1 MTDYTPILKI
11 PEVAPNQNQK
21 EDTINTGF
29 AILEAAQNDDVQITV
44 TSGNYNVTADQFT
57 KAFVHRYSGHADAT
71 VVAVIPTSARWF
83 ALANEG
89 GFAMGLK
96 VFGQVPV
103 VTIQPGKIV
112 LFQSDGTTLR
122 AVSEGVSRIFDL
134 SDVDGSDTPSNGQTL
149 VWNSTTSRFEPA
161 DLPADADFW
170 TNGTT
175 GNNGV
180 VLRKLFLRPVRF
192 LADFLGSIA
201 KAGVAA
207 TGTAVFTVKK
217 TTGVT
222 TTTVGTIT
230 FTGTTAT
237 FSTDVG
243 AGSVTVNFGAGDIMT
258 ITGPATSNA
267 TLADI
272 VASLK
277 GVILQ

>member
-1 MTDYTPILKI
+1 MSNTPILSI
-11 PEVAPNQNQK
+11 PQVAPNQNQK

-44 TSGNYNVTADQFT
+44 TSGNYSVTADQFT

-71 VVAVIPTSARWF
+71 VVAVIPNTARWF
-83 ALANEG
+83 ALSNEG

-149 VWNSTTSRFEPA
+149 VWNSTAGQFEPA
-161 DLPADADFW
+161 DLPADVDFW
-170 TNGTT
+170 TTGTT
-175 GNNGV
+175 PSNGV

-207 TGTAVFTVKK
+207 TGSAAFTVKK

-243 AGSVTVNFGAGDIMT
+243 AGAVTVNFGVGDIMT
-258 ITGPATSNA
+258 ITGPASSNSV
-267 TLADI
+267 ADI
-272 VASLK
+272 AASLK

>member
-1 MTDYTPILKI
+1 MSNTPILSI
-11 PEVAPNQNQK
+11 PQVAPNQNQK
-21 EDTINTGF
+21 EDTINTGL
-29 AILEAAQNDDVQITV
+29 AILEAAQNDDIQLTVSSGTYNITTV
-44 TSGNYNVTADQFT
+44 QFT
-57 KAFVHRYSGHADAT
+57 RAFLHRYAGHTNAT
-71 VVAVIPTSARWF
+71 VVAVVPNTPRWF
-83 ALANEG
+83 AVSNEG

-96 VFGQVPV
+96 VFGQTPV
-103 VTIQPGKIV
+103 TTIQPGKIV

-134 SDVDGSDTPSNGQTL
+134 SDVDGSDTPSDGQVL
-149 VWNSTTSRFEPA
+149 VWSTTTSRFEPA
-161 DLPADADFW
+161 DLPADVDFW
-170 TNGTT
+170 TT
-175 GNNGV
+175 GVTPNDGV

-192 LADFLGSIA
+192 LANFLGSVA

-207 TGTAVFTVKK
+207 TASTVFTVKK

-230 FTGTTAT
+230 FTGSSAA
-237 FSTDVG
+237 FSTDQGSG
-243 AGSVTVNFGAGDIMT
+243 AVTVNFGAGDIMT
-258 ITGPATSNA
+258 ITGPASADA